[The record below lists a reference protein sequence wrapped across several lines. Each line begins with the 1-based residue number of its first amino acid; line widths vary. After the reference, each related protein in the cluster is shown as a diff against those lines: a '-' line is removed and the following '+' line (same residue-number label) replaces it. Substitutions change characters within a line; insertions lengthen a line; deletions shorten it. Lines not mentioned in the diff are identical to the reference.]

1 VKKIFEL
8 TLFGKQQTATFAK
21 YESGS
26 RQPPSSILGLS
37 HADEAA
43 YENGLELAYTPDPRH
58 TPACF

>member
-1 VKKIFEL
+1 M
-8 TLFGKQQTATFAK
+8 LFGKQQTATFAK

-26 RQPPSSILGLS
+26 RQPPHSILGLS